1 MKPELRASLQ
11 RFVLELVLYTGLV
24 TVYYF
29 LVLHLLGHRLEV
41 LFEHQR
47 RLYAALA
54 LGLIIAQGLLL
65 EVLTR
70 FLLSWMAPQRE
81 EE

>member
-1 MKPELRASLQ
+1 MKAEFRALLQ
-11 RFVLELVLYTGLV
+11 RFVLELVLYSGLV

-29 LVLHLLGHRLEV
+29 LVLHLLGHRLE
-41 LFEHQR
+41 LLYEHQR
-47 RLYAALA
+47 RLYAGLA

-70 FLLSWMAPQRE
+70 FLLSWITPQRE
-81 EE
+81 EQ